1 MLKFE
6 PITLEKQELYH
17 KYFSITLTQSADYT
31 FINLFG
37 LKDIYMLEW
46 AFTKELVW
54 IRQCSPYTL
63 YWAPVGDWFNHD
75 FGKEKD
81 LCDMIGE
88 KESIIRI
95 PKELVTYWENKINI
109 KIKENRDEW
118 EYLYDYNELMNLSG
132 RKFHNKKNLYN
143 QFIKNNFEYKP
154 IDRSMVKEIF
164 EFENKWEEDEMKKS
178 FLEIQSNEYNK
189 SEDYEAFDGY
199 KLLMHEIRAEA
210 DIIMI
215 KTLFDYWNEINNI
228 VGGAIYI
235 DGKVVA
241 YSIGDLSLRDTLVV
255 HSERGDRDYK
265 GSYQA
270 INKLFLENNKDERF
284 KFVNRE
290 QDVGD
295 IGLRKA
301 KLSYNP
307 IGYIE
312 KYNGFCLKNN

>member
-17 KYFSITLTQSADYT
+17 KYFSITPVQSADYT

-46 AFTKELVW
+46 TFTEDLVW
-54 IRQCSPYTL
+54 IRQRSPYTI
-63 YWAPVGDWFNHD
+63 YWAPVGDWFKHN
-75 FGKEKD
+75 FCKENC

-88 KESIIRI
+88 NESIIRV
-95 PKELVTYWENKINI
+95 PKELAKHWEEKINI
-109 KIKENRDEW
+109 KIKESRDEW

-154 IDRSMVKEIF
+154 IDRSIVKEIF
-164 EFENKWEEDEMKKS
+164 EFENKWEMDEMQNN
-178 FLEIQSNEYNK
+178 FANAMTT
-189 SEDYEAFDGY
+189 EDCETFDGY

-210 DIIMI
+210 DILMI
-215 KTLFDYWNEINNI
+215 KTLLDYWDNINYI
-228 VGGAIYI
+228 VGGVIYI
-235 DGKVVA
+235 DGKVRA
-241 YSIGDLSLRDTLVV
+241 YSIGDLSLRDTMVI

-295 IGLRKA
+295 LGLRKA

-312 KYNGFCLKNN
+312 KYNGFCLKV

>member
-6 PITLEKQELYH
+6 PISLEKQELYH
-17 KYFSITLTQSADYT
+17 KYFSITPVQSADYT

-46 AFTKELVW
+46 AFDKDLVW
-54 IRQCSPYTL
+54 IRQCSPYTI
-63 YWAPVGDWFNHD
+63 YWAPVGDWYKHD
-75 FGKEKD
+75 FSKEKD
-81 LCDMIGE
+81 LCDKIGE

-95 PKELVTYWENKINI
+95 PKELAKYWESEANI
-109 KIKENRDEW
+109 KIKESRDEW
-118 EYLYDYNELMNLSG
+118 EYLYDFNELINLSG

-143 QFIKNNFEYKP
+143 QFIKNDFEYKP
-154 IDRSMVKEIF
+154 IDKTMVKAIF
-164 EFENKWEEDEMKKS
+164 EFENKWEIYEMESNFQKS
-178 FLEIQSNEYNK
+178 

-210 DIIMI
+210 DILMI
-215 KTLFDYWNEINNI
+215 KTLLDYWEDIDNI

-235 DGKVVA
+235 DGKVAA
-241 YSIGDLSLRDTLVV
+241 YSIGDLSLRDAIVI

-270 INKLFLENNKDERF
+270 INKLFLENNMNERF

-295 IGLRKA
+295 LGLRKA

-307 IGYIE
+307 VGYIE
-312 KYNGFCLKNN
+312 KYSGFCLKND